1 MAAIY
6 SENRKTE
13 VIDLTKVI
21 DENLSIY
28 AERGYSDPLFQME
41 TWCTVPSQGYKVSRI
56 SLGTQTGTH
65 IDAPA
70 HFSINGATL
79 EALPV
84 DALIGKYLW
93 LNLDTLVN
101 DEENQFGYRN
111 ETLLF
116 LTSKDTVEI
125 SQQIFDALLK
135 LPCRVWVIV
144 YGIRIAWQDKF
155 HFNSALAEAGK
166 YLVEDM
172 DEAAAQHVRPGGEI
186 IALPLR
192 LKSVS
197 GSPCRVVVR
206 QPAAQDW

>member
-6 SENRKTE
+6 SQTRKTE
-13 VIDLTKVI
+13 VIDLTKII

-28 AERGYSDPLFQME
+28 AEGQYADPPFLAE
-41 TWCTVPSQGYKVSRI
+41 TWCTVQSQGYKVSRI

-70 HFSINGATL
+70 HFSANGATL
-79 EALPV
+79 EALSV
-84 DALIGKYLW
+84 EALIGKYLW
-93 LNLDTLVN
+93 LNLDTLL
-101 DEENQFGYRN
+101 DDDGNQFGYRD

-125 SQQIFDALLK
+125 SRQIFDALLK

-144 YGIRIAWQDKF
+144 YGIHIAGQDKF
-155 HFNSALAEAGK
+155 HFNRALAEAGK
-166 YLVEDM
+166 YLVEDV

-186 IALPLR
+186 LALPLR
-192 LKSVS
+192 LRGVS